1 MRVAKAFAAALVL
14 LASAAGSAMAQ
25 DEVESGVFHSHV
37 YYDLG
42 TGLQLKPSGYATQ
55 LAGDVYNNTNPTTT
69 VLGGLTTSDM
79 AGTYG
84 DRVTTTNTG
93 ILQEMDFTVFNP
105 STSAG
110 PLNTASFT
118 VGLFNGTTSASL
130 GGFTTGTVTF
140 TGGLTPGFFS
150 IVTITGL
157 SALNINLNTTD
168 VIVTQKIAARTGTA
182 TRQGVVLIDPPTI
195 GSSTN
200 TMYISNSS
208 QAAGF
213 YTINSGA
220 VNANPGYRINVQQPV
235 PAATKTW
242 GAIKASYR

>member
-1 MRVAKAFAAALVL
+1 MRVAKAFAAVLVL
-14 LASAAGSAMAQ
+14 LASVAGAAMAQ
-25 DEVESGVFHSHV
+25 DLETGAFHSHV
-37 YYDLG
+37 YIDLG
-42 TGLQLKPSGYATQ
+42 SGLQYKPSGSATE
-55 LAGDVYNNTNPTTT
+55 LAGDVYNNTNPVTT
-69 VLGGLTTSDM
+69 VLGGLSTTDM

-118 VGLFNGTTSASL
+118 IGLFNGTTSASI

-140 TGGLTPGFFS
+140 TGGLPIGTYT
-150 IVTITGL
+150 IVTITGI
-157 SALNINLNTTD
+157 SALNINLNVTD
-168 VIVTQKIAARTGTA
+168 IIVTQKIAARTGTA

-208 QAAGF
+208 QPGGF

-220 VNANPGYRINVQQPV
+220 INANPGYRINVQQPV

-242 GAIKASYR
+242 GAIKANYRQ